1 MNYLIPLA
9 YINEATFQSDN
20 IDEKKQKANLEEA
33 QSDLRELLGPEFYE
47 EIDTQYTADTFSTAN
62 ENLYE
67 GYIKQ
72 FLAWQS
78 AFYSLGFS
86 QGDSTPTGIRE
97 FKDENSELLTDIKLH
112 AFEKNVKRRADR
124 YKFDLLN
131 YLSNEQSK
139 DSTAFPLYT
148 QKCREEL
155 SFAITSVS
163 RDTHTNAIIS
173 VNKAV
178 TNNE

>member
-9 YINEATFQSDN
+9 YINEATFQSEN

-47 EIDTQYTADTFSTAN
+47 EIDTQYTDQTFTTAN
-62 ENLYE
+62 NSLYE

-86 QGDSTPTGIRE
+86 QADSTPTGIRE
-97 FKDENSELLTDIKLH
+97 FVDENSTILSDVKLFG
-112 AFEKNVKRRADR
+112 FEKNVRRRANR
-124 YKFDLLN
+124 YKYDLLN
-131 YLSNEQSK
+131 YLANEQSK
-139 DSTAFPLYT
+139 DSTAFPLYS

-163 RDTHTNAIIS
+163 RGTNKDAIIS
-173 VNKAV
+173 VNKA
-178 TNNE
+178 TINNE